1 MLNESFSVFLFQQS
15 LEFHLRAGG
24 ELFRIRQKL
33 VEQFRRPRFVA
44 ATAHIGERE
53 VDLTDS
59 NKPVRGRPV
68 FRGDK

>member
-1 MLNESFSVFLFQQS
+1 MLDESFSVFLFQQS

-44 ATAHIGERE
+44 ATAHIGERGG
-53 VDLTDS
+53 VL
-59 NKPVRGRPV
+59 KFGRSGFQLV
-68 FRGDK
+68 A